1 VQTLTVQLGTIG
13 QQLTATGD
21 IIADARVEVFPKI
34 EGYLQELPVEEGD
47 LVHAGQVIARINDTE
62 LQAAVA
68 RASAEVDALRAEWA
82 QMQAGALPEEI
93 AQAEDRVQHTRAEL
107 ANAEGVLERTRS
119 MVGRG
124 LQPAQELEDVTRRV
138 AQARAMHN
146 TAQKQLQL
154 QREGA
159 RPEERQALQARLRA
173 AQAGQRIAAT
183 ALHNTVI
190 TAPMDGVI
198 SHRHV
203 DPGAYMTNT
212 NSPIVT
218 IVAMQTVKI
227 RVPISERD
235 LGKVRPGLRASI
247 RVDTYPGEVFN
258 GTVQRISPTID
269 PTSRSGEVEIS
280 IANPDYRLKPGMFA
294 NVTLLLEQ
302 RQDVVVV
309 PRDVVRRDG
318 DNAAVFV
325 VQDSVAH
332 LRPVTTGLQNDTQVE
347 ILAGLTPGT
356 DIVLVGHQGLKDKHP
371 VKIIEKEAGS

>member
-1 VQTLTVQLGTIG
+1 
-13 QQLTATGD
+13 
-21 IIADARVEVFPKI
+21 VFPKV
-34 EGYLQELPVEEGD
+34 EGYLQAVRVEVGD
-47 LVHAGQVIARINDTE
+47 LVQAGQVIARINDAE
-62 LQAAVA
+62 LQAGVA
-68 RASAEVDALRAEWA
+68 RASAEVDTLRAEWA
-82 QMQAGALPEEI
+82 QMQTGARPEEI

-119 MVGRG
+119 MVERG
-124 LQPAQELEDVTRRV
+124 LQSSQELEDVVRRV
-138 AQARAMHN
+138 AQAHAMHN
-146 TAQKQLQL
+146 TAQQQLQL
-154 QREGA
+154 KHEGA

-173 AQAGQRIAAT
+173 AQAGHRMATT
-183 ALHNTVI
+183 ALHNTVL
-190 TAPMDGVI
+190 TAPMEGVI

-235 LGKVRPGLRASI
+235 IGKVRPGLSARI
-247 RVDTYPGEVFN
+247 QVDTYPSDVFN
-258 GTVQRISPTID
+258 GTVRRISPTID

-302 RQDVVVV
+302 RQDVVVI
-309 PRDVVRRDG
+309 PRDVLRRDG
-318 DNAAVFV
+318 ENAAVFV
-325 VQDSVAH
+325 VQDGLAH

-347 ILAGLTPGT
+347 ILDGLTPRT
-356 DIVLVGHQGLKDKHP
+356 EIVLVGHQGLKDKHP
-371 VKIIEKEAGS
+371 VKIIQKEAGS